1 MTPDKKPNP
10 KAETTSMVLN
20 GIMIGLGE
28 IPCLG
33 IFEGSYNESAESFL
47 DDAGDSAMF
56 LCHHMLVRPKVLD
69 GGGVEVHVIR
79 AQPPIRWLLPT
90 RVILVLDHNGDGH
103 RCSEK
108 PCRTWLPVTG

>member
-1 MTPDKKPNP
+1 
-10 KAETTSMVLN
+10 MVLN

-33 IFEGSYNESAESFL
+33 IFEGSYNDSAESFL
-47 DDAGDSAMF
+47 DDAGDSAML

-79 AQPPIRWLLPT
+79 AQPPIRWFLPT
-90 RVILVLDHNGDGH
+90 RVILDLDHNGDGH
-103 RCSEK
+103 RYSEK
-108 PCRTWLPVTG
+108 PSRTWLPVTG

>member
-1 MTPDKKPNP
+1 
-10 KAETTSMVLN
+10 
-20 GIMIGLGE
+20 MIGLGE

-47 DDAGDSAMF
+47 DDAGDSAML
-56 LCHHMLVRPKVLD
+56 LCHHMPVRPKVLD

-103 RCSEK
+103 RCSKK
-108 PCRTWLPVTG
+108 PSSTWLPVTR

>member
-1 MTPDKKPNP
+1 
-10 KAETTSMVLN
+10 MVLN

-33 IFEGSYNESAESFL
+33 IFEGSYNDSAESFL
-47 DDAGDSAMF
+47 DDAGDSAML

-79 AQPPIRWLLPT
+79 AQPPVRWLLLI
-90 RVILVLDHNGDGH
+90 RVILALDHNGDGH

-108 PCRTWLPVTG
+108 PSSAWLPVTK

>member
-47 DDAGDSAMF
+47 DDAGDSAML

-69 GGGVEVHVIR
+69 GGSRG
-79 AQPPIRWLLPT
+79 T
-90 RVILVLDHNGDGH
+90 RDS
-103 RCSEK
+103 CS
-108 PCRTWLPVTG
+108 TSYPVASSDTSHSGSRS